1 MKKVMVSLAVVVI
14 FIFLVGCIDYKTYQV
29 PKEEEKSDDSSLLAE
44 IAQIEEELG
53 LGEDAKTG
61 NKNTN
66 LEVKEKEL
74 ENEVVLPDLE
84 AEEAQPAEESVQEVV
99 VDENKWVK
107 LKVKVTDPDNDVINY
122 TFSPPLNEKGEWK
135 TNYGDAGE
143 YLVTLKATDGVHIVE
158 KKIKVVVNRVNVA
171 PVIQALKDLFVKE
184 GQTVKFEPKVTDPN
198 KDAVTVKV
206 SEPLNGGVF
215 VTNHESAGEYKIKVL
230 ASDGELESE
239 SFFKLVVED
248 VNVLPE
254 IKNLKDVKVKEGETV
269 TLNLQTSDL
278 DDDTVIL
285 KISDPVGDDGVW
297 ETTYVDHGEYLIT
310 VTADDGKDTVTKKIK
325 LVVEDVNMPPKFE
338 EISLDLN

>member
-1 MKKVMVSLAVVVI
+1 
-14 FIFLVGCIDYKTYQV
+14 CIDYKTYQV

-53 LGEDAKTG
+53 LGEDAKAVD
-61 NKNTN
+61 KNTD
-66 LEVKEKEL
+66 LKVKEDL
-74 ENEVVLPDLE
+74 ENEVVLPDLNE
-84 AEEAQPAEESVQEVV
+84 AKEAQPVEESVQEVV
-99 VDENKWVK
+99 VNENQWVK
-107 LKVKVTDPDNDVINY
+107 LKVKVTDPDNDVVNY

-143 YLVTLKATDGVHIVE
+143 YLVTLKATDGVHTVE
-158 KKIKVVVNRVNVA
+158 KKVKVVVNRVNVA

-198 KDAVTVKV
+198 NDAVTVKV
-206 SEPLNGGVF
+206 SEPLKGGVF

-239 SFFKLVVED
+239 SVFKLVVED

-254 IKNLKDVKVKEGETV
+254 IQNLKDIKVKEGETV
-269 TLNLQTSDL
+269 TLNLKTSDL
-278 DDDTVIL
+278 DGDTVTL
-285 KISDPVGDDGVW
+285 KISDPIGDDGVW

-310 VTADDGKDTVTKKIK
+310 VTANDGKDTVTKKIK

-338 EISLDLN
+338 EISLELN